1 MAQFEIEIKLP
12 LKNLKETLKFLT
24 DQGFQETAQIQEE
37 DTYFNSVYH
46 DVKKR
51 DEALRIRTST
61 DCRSG
66 ISKTQINFKGPKL
79 DKISMSRM
87 ELETEVS
94 DAEVLKNILIHLD
107 FSPVASVMKTRKYMK
122 CGRFTAC
129 LDQVEGLGDFL
140 ELEVIAE
147 QESER
152 KEILSK
158 MEDLLAILGYHMSD
172 TVQTS
177 YLSMLPK
184 KLIKIFYKPA
194 GIFSC
199 EYLRYRIRKCSC
211 FFFSY
216 NSSAFQVYLPYY
228 KSHITKQHQTTF
240 NVHVI
245 TIDHSCFLLLYV
257 YFYVV
262 Y

>member
-24 DQGFQETAQIQEE
+24 DQGFQETAQIQEK

-107 FSPVASVMKTRKYMK
+107 FSPVASVMKMRKYMK

-140 ELEVIAE
+140 EL
-147 QESER
+147 R
-152 KEILSK
+152 
-158 MEDLLAILGYHMSD
+158 
-172 TVQTS
+172 
-177 YLSMLPK
+177 
-184 KLIKIFYKPA
+184 
-194 GIFSC
+194 
-199 EYLRYRIRKCSC
+199 
-211 FFFSY
+211 
-216 NSSAFQVYLPYY
+216 
-228 KSHITKQHQTTF
+228 
-240 NVHVI
+240 
-245 TIDHSCFLLLYV
+245 
-257 YFYVV
+257 
-262 Y
+262 

>member
-1 MAQFEIEIKLP
+1 MDQFEIEVKLP
-12 LKNLKETLKFLT
+12 LKNLKETLKLLT
-24 DQGFQETAQIQEE
+24 DQGFHETAEIREE
-37 DTYFNSVYH
+37 DIYFNSIYH

-79 DKISMSRM
+79 DKVSMSRM

-94 DAEVLKNILIHLD
+94 DTEVLKNILIHLD
-107 FSPVASVMKTRKYMK
+107 FSPVASVIKLRKYLK

-152 KEILSK
+152 EEILSR

-177 YLSMLPK
+177 YLSMLQK
-184 KLIKIFYKPA
+184 KAAHTEAY
-194 GIFSC
+194 G
-199 EYLRYRIRKCSC
+199 YL
-211 FFFSY
+211 
-216 NSSAFQVYLPYY
+216 A
-228 KSHITKQHQTTF
+228 
-240 NVHVI
+240 
-245 TIDHSCFLLLYV
+245 
-257 YFYVV
+257 
-262 Y
+262 

>member
-107 FSPVASVMKTRKYMK
+107 FSPVASVMKS
-122 CGRFTAC
+122 GRFTAC

-184 KLIKIFYKPA
+184 KLNKNLF
-194 GIFSC
+194 
-199 EYLRYRIRKCSC
+199 
-211 FFFSY
+211 
-216 NSSAFQVYLPYY
+216 
-228 KSHITKQHQTTF
+228 
-240 NVHVI
+240 
-245 TIDHSCFLLLYV
+245 
-257 YFYVV
+257 
-262 Y
+262 

>member
-24 DQGFQETAQIQEE
+24 EQGFQETAQIQEE

-87 ELETEVS
+87 ELETE
-94 DAEVLKNILIHLD
+94 NILIHLD
-107 FSPVASVMKTRKYMK
+107 FSPVASVMKMRKYMK

-129 LDQVEGLGDFL
+129 LDHVEGLGDFL

-177 YLSMLPK
+177 YLSMLQQ
-184 KLIKIFYKPA
+184 KLNK
-194 GIFSC
+194 
-199 EYLRYRIRKCSC
+199 
-211 FFFSY
+211 
-216 NSSAFQVYLPYY
+216 N
-228 KSHITKQHQTTF
+228 
-240 NVHVI
+240 
-245 TIDHSCFLLLYV
+245 LL
-257 YFYVV
+257 
-262 Y
+262 

>member
-1 MAQFEIEIKLP
+1 MDQFEIEVKLP
-12 LKNLKETLKFLT
+12 LKNLKETLKLLT
-24 DQGFQETAQIQEE
+24 DQGFHETAEIREE
-37 DTYFNSVYH
+37 DTYFNSIYH

-51 DEALRIRTST
+51 DEALRIRTSK

-79 DKISMSRM
+79 D
-87 ELETEVS
+87 
-94 DAEVLKNILIHLD
+94 
-107 FSPVASVMKTRKYMK
+107 FSPVASVIKLRKYLK

-152 KEILSK
+152 EEILSR

-177 YLSMLPK
+177 YLSMLQK
-184 KLIKIFYKPA
+184 KA
-194 GIFSC
+194 AHTEADG
-199 EYLRYRIRKCSC
+199 YL
-211 FFFSY
+211 
-216 NSSAFQVYLPYY
+216 A
-228 KSHITKQHQTTF
+228 
-240 NVHVI
+240 
-245 TIDHSCFLLLYV
+245 
-257 YFYVV
+257 
-262 Y
+262 

>member
-87 ELETEVS
+87 EL
-94 DAEVLKNILIHLD
+94 KNILIHLD

-184 KLIKIFYKPA
+184 KLNKNLF
-194 GIFSC
+194 
-199 EYLRYRIRKCSC
+199 
-211 FFFSY
+211 
-216 NSSAFQVYLPYY
+216 
-228 KSHITKQHQTTF
+228 
-240 NVHVI
+240 
-245 TIDHSCFLLLYV
+245 
-257 YFYVV
+257 
-262 Y
+262 

>member
-61 DCRSG
+61 DCKSG
-66 ISKTQINFKGPKL
+66 ISKTQINFKGPK
-79 DKISMSRM
+79 
-87 ELETEVS
+87 LETEVS

-107 FSPVASVMKTRKYMK
+107 FSPVASVMKMRKYMK

-184 KLIKIFYKPA
+184 KLNKNLF
-194 GIFSC
+194 
-199 EYLRYRIRKCSC
+199 
-211 FFFSY
+211 
-216 NSSAFQVYLPYY
+216 
-228 KSHITKQHQTTF
+228 
-240 NVHVI
+240 
-245 TIDHSCFLLLYV
+245 
-257 YFYVV
+257 
-262 Y
+262 

>member
-107 FSPVASVMKTRKYMK
+107 FQIFPLIFCISKLLHLYTYP
-122 CGRFTAC
+122 
-129 LDQVEGLGDFL
+129 FL
-140 ELEVIAE
+140 SQRLVLC
-147 QESER
+147 
-152 KEILSK
+152 ILNFP
-158 MEDLLAILGYHMSD
+158 GC
-172 TVQTS
+172 
-177 YLSMLPK
+177 P
-184 KLIKIFYKPA
+184 
-194 GIFSC
+194 
-199 EYLRYRIRKCSC
+199 
-211 FFFSY
+211 
-216 NSSAFQVYLPYY
+216 
-228 KSHITKQHQTTF
+228 
-240 NVHVI
+240 
-245 TIDHSCFLLLYV
+245 
-257 YFYVV
+257 
-262 Y
+262 

>member
-12 LKNLKETLKFLT
+12 LKNLKETLEILT
-24 DQGFQETAQIQEE
+24 DQGFHETAEIREE

-66 ISKTQINFKGPKL
+66 VSKTQINFKEPKL

-94 DAEVLKNILIHLD
+94 DAEVLKSILVHLD
-107 FSPVASVMKTRKYMK
+107 FFTVASVMKTRKYLNR
-122 CGRFTAC
+122 GRFTAC
-129 LDQVEGLGDFL
+129 LDQVEGLGAFL

-152 KEILSK
+152 KKILSK

-177 YLSMLPK
+177 YLSMLQK
-184 KLIKIFYKPA
+184 KSNK
-194 GIFSC
+194 
-199 EYLRYRIRKCSC
+199 
-211 FFFSY
+211 
-216 NSSAFQVYLPYY
+216 N
-228 KSHITKQHQTTF
+228 
-240 NVHVI
+240 
-245 TIDHSCFLLLYV
+245 LL
-257 YFYVV
+257 
-262 Y
+262 

>member
-12 LKNLKETLKFLT
+12 LKDLKETLKFLT

-66 ISKTQINFKGPKL
+66 ISKTQINFKWPKL

-107 FSPVASVMKTRKYMK
+107 FSPVASVMK

-140 ELEVIAE
+140 ELEVIAG

-177 YLSMLPK
+177 YLSMLQQ
-184 KLIKIFYKPA
+184 KLNK
-194 GIFSC
+194 
-199 EYLRYRIRKCSC
+199 
-211 FFFSY
+211 
-216 NSSAFQVYLPYY
+216 N
-228 KSHITKQHQTTF
+228 
-240 NVHVI
+240 
-245 TIDHSCFLLLYV
+245 LL
-257 YFYVV
+257 
-262 Y
+262 

>member
-12 LKNLKETLKFLT
+12 LKDLKETLKFLT

-37 DTYFNSVYH
+37 DTYFNSIYH

-79 DKISMSRM
+79 DKVSMSRM

-94 DAEVLKNILIHLD
+94 DTEVLKNILIHLD
-107 FSPVASVMKTRKYMK
+107 FSPVASVIKLRKYLK

-140 ELEVIAE
+140 ELEVIADSNTERE
-147 QESER
+147 QALEQIE
-152 KEILSK
+152 EVLQ
-158 MEDLLAILGYHMSD
+158 ILGYSMQD
-172 TVQTS
+172 TTRTS
-177 YLSMLPK
+177 YLSMLLAK
-184 KLIKIFYKPA
+184 
-194 GIFSC
+194 
-199 EYLRYRIRKCSC
+199 
-211 FFFSY
+211 
-216 NSSAFQVYLPYY
+216 
-228 KSHITKQHQTTF
+228 
-240 NVHVI
+240 
-245 TIDHSCFLLLYV
+245 
-257 YFYVV
+257 
-262 Y
+262 

>member
-12 LKNLKETLKFLT
+12 LKNLKETLKYLT

-129 LDQVEGLGDFL
+129 LDQVRNFIQNGRSACHIGISHVGHCTDFL
-140 ELEVIAE
+140 SQYAFE
-147 QESER
+147 
-152 KEILSK
+152 K
-158 MEDLLAILGYHMSD
+158 
-172 TVQTS
+172 
-177 YLSMLPK
+177 
-184 KLIKIFYKPA
+184 IK
-194 GIFSC
+194 
-199 EYLRYRIRKCSC
+199 
-211 FFFSY
+211 
-216 NSSAFQVYLPYY
+216 
-228 KSHITKQHQTTF
+228 
-240 NVHVI
+240 
-245 TIDHSCFLLLYV
+245 
-257 YFYVV
+257 
-262 Y
+262 

>member
-12 LKNLKETLKFLT
+12 LKNLKETLEILT
-24 DQGFQETAQIQEE
+24 DQGFHETAEIREE
-37 DTYFNSVYH
+37 DTYFNSIYH

-79 DKISMSRM
+79 DKVSMSRM

-94 DAEVLKNILIHLD
+94 DTEVL
-107 FSPVASVMKTRKYMK
+107 
-122 CGRFTAC
+122 
-129 LDQVEGLGDFL
+129 
-140 ELEVIAE
+140 AE

-152 KEILSK
+152 EEILSR

-177 YLSMLPK
+177 YLSMLQK
-184 KLIKIFYKPA
+184 KA
-194 GIFSC
+194 AHTEADG
-199 EYLRYRIRKCSC
+199 YL
-211 FFFSY
+211 
-216 NSSAFQVYLPYY
+216 A
-228 KSHITKQHQTTF
+228 
-240 NVHVI
+240 
-245 TIDHSCFLLLYV
+245 
-257 YFYVV
+257 
-262 Y
+262 

>member
-24 DQGFQETAQIQEE
+24 EQGFQETAQIQE

-107 FSPVASVMKTRKYMK
+107 FSPVASVMKMRKYMK

-129 LDQVEGLGDFL
+129 LDQVEGLG
-140 ELEVIAE
+140 
-147 QESER
+147 
-152 KEILSK
+152 
-158 MEDLLAILGYHMSD
+158 DLLAILGYHMSD

-177 YLSMLPK
+177 YLSMLQQ
-184 KLIKIFYKPA
+184 KLNK
-194 GIFSC
+194 
-199 EYLRYRIRKCSC
+199 
-211 FFFSY
+211 
-216 NSSAFQVYLPYY
+216 N
-228 KSHITKQHQTTF
+228 
-240 NVHVI
+240 
-245 TIDHSCFLLLYV
+245 LL
-257 YFYVV
+257 
-262 Y
+262 